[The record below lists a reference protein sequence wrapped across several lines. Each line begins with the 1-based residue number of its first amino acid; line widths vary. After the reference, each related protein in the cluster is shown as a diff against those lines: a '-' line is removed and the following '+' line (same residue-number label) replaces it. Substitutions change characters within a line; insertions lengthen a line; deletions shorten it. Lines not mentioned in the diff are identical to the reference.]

1 MVKYMKKILW
11 GDSMDLLNNIT
22 TNGSFDSLTT
32 LISIGLSIVLGLI
45 IALVHIKTTNYT
57 KNFIITLTLLPVL
70 VQIVIML
77 VNGNLGTS
85 VAILGAFSL
94 VRFRSI
100 PGNSREIISVFFAMV
115 VGLAIGTGYLILAS
129 IFTIIVCLVLIITS
143 KTPFGE
149 VNKLERKLKILIPEN
164 LNYIEIFDEVFDK
177 YTKKHQLIKAKT
189 VNMGSIYEV
198 DYYIT
203 LKKGIN
209 EKEFIDE
216 LRVKNGNLKI
226 MISIITN
233 DEQL

>member
-1 MVKYMKKILW
+1 
-11 GDSMDLLNNIT
+11 MDLLNNIT

-32 LISIGLSIVLGLI
+32 LISIGVSIVLGLI

-129 IFTIIVCLVLIITS
+129 IFTIIVCLVIIITS

-164 LNYIEIFDEVFDK
+164 LNYIEIFDEVFDR
-177 YTKKHQLIKAKT
+177 YTKKHQLIRSKT

-209 EKEFIDE
+209 EKDFIDE
-216 LRVKNGNLKI
+216 LRIKNGNLKI
-226 MISIITN
+226 MMSIITN

>member
-1 MVKYMKKILW
+1 MVKYMKKISW
-11 GDSMDLLNNIT
+11 GDNMDLLNNIT

-32 LISIGLSIVLGLI
+32 LISIGVSIVLGLI

-129 IFTIIVCLVLIITS
+129 IFTIIVCLVIIITS

-164 LNYIEIFDEVFDK
+164 LNYIEIFDEVFDR
-177 YTKKHQLIKAKT
+177 YTKKHQLIRSKT

-209 EKEFIDE
+209 EKDFIDE
-216 LRVKNGNLKI
+216 LRIKNGNLKI
-226 MISIITN
+226 MMSIITN

>member
-1 MVKYMKKILW
+1 
-11 GDSMDLLNNIT
+11 MDLLNNIT

-129 IFTIIVCLVLIITS
+129 ILTIIVCLVLIITS

>member
-1 MVKYMKKILW
+1 MKKILW

-129 IFTIIVCLVLIITS
+129 ILTIIVCLVLIITS

>member
-1 MVKYMKKILW
+1 MKKISW
-11 GDSMDLLNNIT
+11 GDNMDLLNNIT

-32 LISIGLSIVLGLI
+32 LISIGVSIVLGLI

-129 IFTIIVCLVLIITS
+129 IFTIIVCLVIIITS

-164 LNYIEIFDEVFDK
+164 LNYIEIFDEVFDR
-177 YTKKHQLIKAKT
+177 YTKKHQLIRSKT

-209 EKEFIDE
+209 EKDFIDE
-216 LRVKNGNLKI
+216 LRIKNGNLKI
-226 MISIITN
+226 MMSIITN